1 MTKLEEIGK
10 KIKDLR
16 ELKNLS
22 QEELAKAVGYKT
34 RSSINKIELG
44 KTNLS
49 QSRITKIAKAL
60 DTSPGYLMGWKSSI
74 TLTEEEEKIILNY
87 RNTDKKSKLLIK
99 QILDIE

>member
-10 KIKDLR
+10 RIKDLR
-16 ELKNLS
+16 ESKKLS
-22 QEELAKAVGYKT
+22 QEELARAAGYKT

-49 QSRITKIAKAL
+49 QSRITKIANAL
-60 DTSPGYLMGWKSSI
+60 ETSPGYLMGWKSSLI
-74 TLTEEEEKIILNY
+74 LTEEEERIILNY
-87 RNTDKKSKLLIK
+87 RNSDKKSKLLIK